1 MSWKTRL
8 HQALFH
14 QTMLYVHHFGG
25 YSQRAIKSDSH
36 SFKITCD
43 KSAVSLLASGEQR
56 YIKAI
61 PSPSS
66 ASSPSSSYPGCS
78 LVIMFPVTRL
88 FRDIIRA
95 CFGNR
100 IVYMLPNVN
109 RYLDLFI
116 FCPVDVQRIIYPPFS
131 DWSLR
136 LGDRLHA
143 NINRLAD
150 SVTESLHVSHFSEAC
165 TRIYIGLGEWKFVW

>member
-109 RYLDLFI
+109 RYLDFFIIFLFCRCATDNI
-116 FCPVDVQRIIYPPFS
+116 SSFF
-131 DWSLR
+131 R
-136 LGDRLHA
+136 LIAETWR
-143 NINRLAD
+143 
-150 SVTESLHVSHFSEAC
+150 SFAC
-165 TRIYIGLGEWKFVW
+165 KHKQIS